1 MWDDAPSECVAED
14 YSNED
19 LKEEEQNAE
28 EPNDEKGDFS
38 DQDLK
43 PEKFS
48 EEPNGLSDDEGG
60 HSDHELKEE
69 KESADS
75 IKEKS
80 ASGKV
85 WEHAFTCGTN
95 EIRNDE

>member
-1 MWDDAPSECVAED
+1 MGLNPELWDDAPSECAAED

-19 LKEEEQNAE
+19 LKEEGQNAE
-28 EPNDEKGDFS
+28 ERNDEKGDFS

-48 EEPNGLSDDEGG
+48 EEPNDDDEGG

-85 WEHAFTCGTN
+85 
-95 EIRNDE
+95 